1 VDYKSSVY
9 LKVNTSSTG
18 IAHTITFLYNLVSET
33 HYMNKPFK
41 ILGTE
46 AEYKKALTSP
56 IEIFHADKGTPEK
69 R

>member
-1 VDYKSSVY
+1 
-9 LKVNTSSTG
+9 
-18 IAHTITFLYNLVSET
+18 
-33 HYMNKPFK
+33 MNKPFK